1 MELLIY
7 QIAIPIT
14 LLITYLVSQKS
25 NQITFIVAGIWGMWT
40 LINVP
45 YPPLNYFQFANIL
58 ISYFLITKIF
68 TNFQNKNEEIENE
81 RSQKIEV
88 ETRLKTLENEYD
100 LKFKSINQQKEIKFI
115 EDHETHVNTLN
126 DALSKSKHR
135 IIILSG
141 WVTDR
146 VIDNTFKNLLLDAL
160 KRGVDIYI
168 GYGYQSK
175 IDKKISRAEQKNA
188 EQTLKNLQSWCSKFE
203 PEGRLNIYNFPNHQK
218 LLISDEKYMVCG
230 SFNWLSN
237 SGYSNNIELSIGV
250 NHQETIREKAE
261 KVIEYLNNL
270 PPTRRSFLK
279 RIIPFSDY

>member
-1 MELLIY
+1 MLILYY

-14 LLITYLVSQKS
+14 LLLAYLVSKKS
-25 NQITFIVAGIWGMWT
+25 NKVTIIVAGIWGIWT

-45 YPPLNYFQFANIL
+45 YPPLNYLQFGNIL

-68 TNFQNKNEEIENE
+68 TNFRNKDQEIDIEK
-81 RSQKIEV
+81 QKRIKAEKRID
-88 ETRLKTLENEYD
+88 ELEDKNNIQLKG
-100 LKFKSINQQKEIKFI
+100 KEIKLI
-115 EDHETHVNTLN
+115 EDHQTHLKTLN
-126 DALSKSKHR
+126 DALSKSTEK

-146 VIDNTFKNLLLDAL
+146 VIDSKFKVLILDAL

-168 GYGYQSK
+168 GYGYESK
-175 IDKKISRAEQKNA
+175 IEKEIPKKEQKNA
-188 EQTLKNLQSWCSKFE
+188 ERALEDLQSWCSKSK

-237 SGYSNNIELSIGV
+237 SGYSKNMELSVGV
-250 NHQETIREKAE
+250 THQETIKKKTEQ
-261 KVIEYLNNL
+261 VIEYLDNL

>member
-1 MELLIY
+1 MEMLIY

-14 LLITYLVSQKS
+14 LVIAYLGSHKS
-25 NQITFIVAGIWGMWT
+25 KKVTFIVGGIWGIWT
-40 LINVP
+40 LIKIP

-68 TNFQNKNEEIENE
+68 TNFQNKDQEIKNE
-81 RSQKIEV
+81 RRQKNEI
-88 ETRLKTLENEYD
+88 ETRLKTLENEYG
-100 LKFKSINQQKEIKFI
+100 LKLKSINKQKEIKFI
-115 EDHETHVNTLN
+115 EDHETHVNTLS
-126 DALSKSKHR
+126 DALSKSKDR

-160 KRGVDIYI
+160 KRGVDIYV

-188 EQTLKNLQSWCSKFE
+188 ESALHDLQSWCSKFK
-203 PEGRLNIYNFPNHQK
+203 PDGRLNIYNFPNHQK

-237 SGYSNNIELSIGV
+237 SGYSKNVELSIGV
-250 NHQETIREKAE
+250 THQETIREKAE

>member
-1 MELLIY
+1 MLLIYY

-14 LLITYLVSQKS
+14 LLIAYLISKKS
-25 NQITFIVAGIWGMWT
+25 NKITFIVAGIWGLWT

-45 YPPLNYFQFANIL
+45 YPPLNYFQLANIL

-68 TNFQNKNEEIENE
+68 TNFRNKDQEIEKEKE
-81 RSQKIEV
+81 RRIEA
-88 ETRLKTLENEYD
+88 EKRLDELENQYD
-100 LKFKSINQQKEIKFI
+100 IPLKGKEIKFI
-115 EDHETHVNTLN
+115 EDSETHVKTLN
-126 DALSKSKHR
+126 DALSTSNEK

-146 VIDNTFKNLLLDAL
+146 VIDKKFKDLILDAL

-168 GYGYQSK
+168 GYGYESK
-175 IDKKISRAEQKNA
+175 IEKKIPRKEQKNA
-188 EQTLKNLQSWCSKFE
+188 EQTLKDLQSWCSKFE

-237 SGYSNNIELSIGV
+237 SGYSKNMELSVGV
-250 NHQETIREKAE
+250 TLQETIKKKAE
-261 KVIEYLNNL
+261 QVIEYLDNL

>member
-1 MELLIY
+1 MLLVYY

-14 LLITYLVSQKS
+14 LLMTYLISKKS
-25 NQITFIVAGIWGMWT
+25 NKITFIVAGIWGLWT

-68 TNFQNKNEEIENE
+68 TNFKNKDQEIEKE
-81 RSQKIEV
+81 KKRRIEA
-88 ETRLKTLENEYD
+88 EKRLDELENQYD
-100 LKFKSINQQKEIKFI
+100 IPLKEKEIKFI
-115 EDHETHVNTLN
+115 EDSETHVKTLN
-126 DALSKSKHR
+126 DALLTSNEK

-146 VIDNTFKNLLLDAL
+146 VIDKKFKDLILEAL

-168 GYGYQSK
+168 GYGYESK
-175 IDKKISRAEQKNA
+175 IEKKIPRKEQKNA
-188 EQTLKNLQSWCSKFE
+188 EQTLKELQSWCSKFE

-237 SGYSNNIELSIGV
+237 SGYSHNLELSVGV
-250 NHQETIREKAE
+250 IDQELVKKKAE
-261 KVIEYLNNL
+261 QVIEYLDN
-270 PPTRRSFLK
+270 FA
-279 RIIPFSDY
+279 Y